1 MNWRPN
7 IRNRAFDWM
16 GEGYKPLIDH
26 SHFMGH
32 SSFDFPRHLEPAT
45 NVAQHEKKLVF
56 DVLVPGFTKDNLEVS
71 IKGNVL
77 TVKGEKPHHVE
88 ETGVEYMVEE
98 FSTDSFERQ
107 FKLSEEVSTDH
118 IEAKCENGLLRISFY
133 DEKPKIYKRAHHI
146 AVG

>member
-1 MNWRPN
+1 MIWRPN

-32 SSFDFPRHLEPAT
+32 NSFDFPRHFEPAT
-45 NVAQHEKKLVF
+45 NIAQHEKELVF

-71 IKGNVL
+71 IKGDML
-77 TVKGEKPHHVE
+77 TVKGEKPHRVR
-88 ETGVEYMVEE
+88 ETGVEYVVEE

-107 FKLSEEVSTDH
+107 FKLSKDVSTDH
-118 IEAKCENGLLRISFY
+118 IEAKCENGVLHISFY
-133 DEKPKIYKRAHHI
+133 DEKPKTYKRAHNI
-146 AVG
+146 EVG